1 MNKRNRKKN
10 SRRKKNSYHQGG
22 SEIKRIGVSTK
33 ETRKGPGLLTLA
45 IMGGAVFFG
54 LRSCDQESETP
65 KISLFKDT
73 NDCVQAGYNLCFCA
87 QKQEEAQQELMRNMA
102 TYRQLDLCENVYGTG
117 NCIQGKRKLSPSQ
130 YAQCLSEN
138 VDSEY
143 CHHLNE
149 QDIYGPKLA
158 GFSINESPEAVE
170 RYSSTQ
176 THSGGGGGGGYYFSR
191 ARPFYSTRYEPN
203 VYHEVGSSEKWVSDG
218 SNKLKPANY
227 HNNSTKT
234 TSRGGFGNKSK
245 SKGG

>member
-1 MNKRNRKKN
+1 MNKKNRKKYHKQK
-10 SRRKKNSYHQGG
+10 KKNYHQDDQQ
-22 SEIKRIGVSTK
+22 IKRIGVSTK

-73 NDCVQAGYNLCFCA
+73 NDCVQAGYNLSFCA

-102 TYRQLDLCENVYGTG
+102 IYRQLDVCENVYGTG
-117 NCIQGKRKLSPSQ
+117 NCVQGKRRLSESQ

-138 VDSEY
+138 AVPEY
-143 CHHLNE
+143 CENLSE
-149 QDIYGPKLA
+149 QDVYGPKLA
-158 GFSINESPEAVE
+158 GFSINESPEAVQ
-170 RYSSTQ
+170 RYSSTH
-176 THSGGGGGGGYYFSR
+176 THSSGSYYFSS
-191 ARPFYSTRYEPN
+191 ARPFYATRYEPN
-203 VYHEVGSSEKWVSDG
+203 VYREVGSSEKWVSDG
-218 SNKLKPANY
+218 SNKLKPVNY